1 MLIFI
6 LLIIYYLSNEDDTGN
21 EYGND
26 GKAQTKIL
34 TKNFTRFFA
43 PPLPRINV
51 GKIYASNAGAELTK
65 KSDTKM
71 LLAFLTPS
79 PSNQ

>member
-51 GKIYASNAGAELTK
+51 GKIYASNTGAEPTK
-65 KSDTKM
+65 KSDTEI
-71 LLAFLTPS
+71 LFGFFDPPS
-79 PSNQ
+79 P